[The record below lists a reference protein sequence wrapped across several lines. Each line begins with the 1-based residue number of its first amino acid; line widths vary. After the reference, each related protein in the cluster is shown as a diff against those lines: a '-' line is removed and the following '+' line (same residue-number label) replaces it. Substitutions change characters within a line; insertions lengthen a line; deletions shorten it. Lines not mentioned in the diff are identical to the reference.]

1 VNEEIV
7 FNSDGSRKE
16 DANRDVDGEL
26 VPLAEQAKASL
37 MGALRL
43 LEEIARKG
51 DDGVHRRAARVQADG
66 LRAMIRRMNNGGNV
80 VADMERELKALAA
93 APRKLT
99 SAPRA
104 LTHDTIDMD
113 DVK

>member
-1 VNEEIV
+1 VNQPIV

-16 DANRDVDGEL
+16 DADLDADGNL

-51 DDGVHRRAARVQADG
+51 DVSQEHRRAARVQADG
-66 LRAMIRRMNNGGNV
+66 LKAMIRRMNNGGNV
-80 VADMERELKALAA
+80 IFEMERELKALAST
-93 APRKLT
+93 PRKLT
-99 SAPRA
+99 GAPKA
-104 LTHDTIDMD
+104 LTLDMED
-113 DVK
+113 IE

>member
-1 VNEEIV
+1 MIEPVV
-7 FNSDGSRKE
+7 FDSAGNRIESAGRDG
-16 DANRDVDGEL
+16 DGEL

-51 DDGVHRRAARVQADG
+51 DDPAHRRAARVQADG
-66 LRAMIRRMNNGGNV
+66 LKAMIRRMTNGGNI

-93 APRKLT
+93 TPRKLT
-99 SAPRA
+99 SAPKA
-104 LTHDTIDMD
+104 LTHDVIDMD
-113 DVK
+113 ATE